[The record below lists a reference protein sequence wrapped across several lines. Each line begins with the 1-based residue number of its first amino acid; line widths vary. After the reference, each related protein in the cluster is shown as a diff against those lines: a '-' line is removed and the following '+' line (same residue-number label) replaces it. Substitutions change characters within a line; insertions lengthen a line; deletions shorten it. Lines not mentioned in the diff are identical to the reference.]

1 MRNAELDELQARI
14 KIGRR
19 NIKNLRYVDDT
30 SLMTER
36 EEKVKALLMRAK
48 EETERA
54 GFSLSIKKKLR
65 PWHPATL
72 LHGK

>member
-1 MRNAELDELQARI
+1 MTNAGLDELQAGL
-14 KIGRR
+14 KIARR
-19 NIKNLRYVDDT
+19 NINNLRYVDDT
-30 SLMTER
+30 TLMAEN
-36 EEKVKALLMRAK
+36 EEELKILLMRAK